1 MLRSAMFSKYLDLW
15 QLTPDGDT
23 IVTPTSMLLPVQFGE
38 LPAMLKIAL
47 HDEEKR
53 GGRLMRWWNGE
64 GAASVLAWADDA
76 LMLERARRQNTLAE
90 LVRSARDDE
99 ASAIICAVVQKLH
112 AHRTH
117 PPPSDL
123 VPLASWFRPLFA
135 AAETHG
141 GILRTAAAV
150 AAELLTSQRDPQVL
164 HGDIHHGNILDF
176 GPRGWLA
183 IDPKGLIGERG
194 FDYANLFCN
203 PDYNV
208 ASTPGRLARQINLV
222 ADTAHLEAVRLR
234 LWVLAWTG
242 LSAAFSIEDGHSP
255 INAVQ
260 MAELA
265 AAESSE

>member
-1 MLRSAMFSKYLDLW
+1 MFGKYLGLW
-15 QLTPDGDT
+15 QLTADGDT
-23 IVTPTSMLLPVQFGE
+23 IATPTSMLLPVQFGE
-38 LPAMLKIAL
+38 IPAILKIAL
-47 HDEEKR
+47 HDNEKR

-76 LMLERARRQNTLAE
+76 ILLERAQCEDASAE
-90 LVRSARDDE
+90 LVRNGRDDE
-99 ASAIICAVVQKLH
+99 ACGIICAVVQKLH
-112 AHRTH
+112 APRSR

-123 VPLASWFRPLFA
+123 VPLTSWFQSLFA

-150 AAELLTSQRDPQVL
+150 AAELLANQRDLQVL

-176 GPRGWLA
+176 GLRGWLA

-203 PDYNV
+203 PDFNV
-208 ASTPGRLARQINLV
+208 ASTPGRLARQVNLV
-222 ADTAHLEAVRLR
+222 ADTVHLEAVRLR
-234 LWVLAWTG
+234 QWVLAWTG
-242 LSAAFSIEDGHSP
+242 LSAAFFIEDDLSP
-255 INAVQ
+255 IDALQ

-265 AAESSE
+265 AAELRR